1 MIDASKILTFANNL
15 EDKHEGKGYKWL
27 YDKLRYEIIKQN
39 QAELNNNE
47 VLNPVSFLLPTND
60 EIIEKHNSLK
70 TVHGEVLKHTKD
82 KLHRVGYYRGAI
94 WMRELISNES

>member
-47 VLNPVSFLLPTND
+47 VLDLVSSSFQCCKEENKCSKQCED
-60 EIIEKHNSLK
+60 CKMVYNCF
-70 TVHGEVLKHTKD
+70 
-82 KLHRVGYYRGAI
+82 
-94 WMRELISNES
+94 